1 MRVCGC
7 EKEYNIN
14 MRRVN
19 EKGEYKYKYKYV
31 DMRRKESDQESRAD
45 M

>member
-1 MRVCGC
+1 
-7 EKEYNIN
+7 